1 MGMIKKALVLEG
13 GGMRGNYTGGV
24 LDAFLDAG
32 LEFPYIIA
40 VSAGAGYGSS
50 FVSKQRGRNFE
61 ILKKYRQDP
70 RYCSVRS
77 YFKTGN
83 YFGLDFIYGDIPLRL
98 IPFDLEAFLAS
109 PTRFVTVCTDCTSGK
124 AVYYEKNRDILRIM
138 KASSALPYI
147 SRIVSHDGRELLDGA
162 IVDAIPLAKAHEAGY
177 PQTVAVLTQPAGF
190 RKKEELQPPS
200 RLFYGAYPKLRAAMK
215 ERVPAYNRAVEFAEQ
230 EAAAGRALLIQPSQD
245 LGVGRTE
252 KSVEKLTRLYELG
265 LHDGARALERLR

>member
-1 MGMIKKALVLEG
+1 MKMIQKALVLEG

-50 FVSKQRGRNFE
+50 FVSKQRGRNLE
-61 ILKKYRQDP
+61 ILKKYRRDP

-83 YFGLDFIYGDIPLRL
+83 YFGLDFVYGDIPLRL
-98 IPFDLEAFLAS
+98 IPFDLAAFLAS
-109 PTRFVTVCTDCTSGK
+109 PSRFVTVCTDCESG
-124 AVYYEKNRDILRIM
+124 AAAYYEKNQDILRIM

-147 SRIVSHDGRELLDGA
+147 SRIVSYDGRKLLDGA
-162 IVDAIPLAKAHEAGY
+162 VVDAIPLMRAKEAGY
-177 PQTVAVLTQPAGF
+177 PQTVVVLTQPAGF
-190 RKKEELQPPS
+190 RKRPEPQPPS
-200 RLFYGAYPKLRAAMK
+200 RLLYGAYPRLRAAMK

-230 EAAAGRALLIQPSQD
+230 EAAAGRALIIRPSRD

-265 LHDGARALERLR
+265 FQDGARALERLR